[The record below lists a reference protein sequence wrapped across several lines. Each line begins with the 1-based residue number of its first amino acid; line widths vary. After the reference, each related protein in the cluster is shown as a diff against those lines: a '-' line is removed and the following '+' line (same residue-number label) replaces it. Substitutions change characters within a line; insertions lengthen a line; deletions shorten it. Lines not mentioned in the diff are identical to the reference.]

1 MKNFDKMTAEAM
13 IAELSSG
20 KINVN
25 ELDLHKTTQR
35 EAFKE
40 ILIKRPNILKEVAKE
55 NCEHFIKFA
64 LDIDP
69 RYFIYLKPEQ
79 YTDEFAQMYL
89 AKRFEESERR
99 GSNEQRSLPVVIQK
113 SLDNKMIF
121 SYSYATEEGGE
132 LYYLDPELKVPV
144 SIKSSFKI
152 SIKLVNAVMLINK
165 LDINIAQLGAQTI
178 YSTITELIVGAYNS
192 YLNSY
197 IKEKNVG
204 YYTLCSSF
212 DDIADGFTQKLNKK
226 LDQFGL
232 IVCNFKLSNLAIPK
246 EIQYKLE
253 DQAFAI
259 RKHKADV
266 EADAEMAKISLEGY
280 EAKLAIQQKYPDAD
294 HSLTEYEKD
303 LALKRYLV
311 KNGRHSEISLDHNI
325 EIDRKGVVADAAL
338 NKKADVIPEI
348 APKSGGN
355 GALIATIIIGS
366 ILTLIGFASGVAMG
380 VIFMVA
386 TIVTASIIGIAK
398 SSKSKAAV
406 TEPDSEKVPASEP
419 SDSSAE
425 ACESEA
431 DTLTSETS
439 DSEESAE

>member
-152 SIKLVNAVMLINK
+152 SIKLVNAVMLMFVF
-165 LDINIAQLGAQTI
+165 LML
-178 YSTITELIVGAYNS
+178 
-192 YLNSY
+192 
-197 IKEKNVG
+197 
-204 YYTLCSSF
+204 
-212 DDIADGFTQKLNKK
+212 
-226 LDQFGL
+226 
-232 IVCNFKLSNLAIPK
+232 
-246 EIQYKLE
+246 
-253 DQAFAI
+253 
-259 RKHKADV
+259 
-266 EADAEMAKISLEGY
+266 
-280 EAKLAIQQKYPDAD
+280 
-294 HSLTEYEKD
+294 
-303 LALKRYLV
+303 
-311 KNGRHSEISLDHNI
+311 
-325 EIDRKGVVADAAL
+325 
-338 NKKADVIPEI
+338 
-348 APKSGGN
+348 
-355 GALIATIIIGS
+355 
-366 ILTLIGFASGVAMG
+366 
-380 VIFMVA
+380 
-386 TIVTASIIGIAK
+386 
-398 SSKSKAAV
+398 
-406 TEPDSEKVPASEP
+406 
-419 SDSSAE
+419 
-425 ACESEA
+425 
-431 DTLTSETS
+431 
-439 DSEESAE
+439 